1 MQMKRF
7 SSITKPLNQ
16 SLRPSRRQL
25 PVVHAEVALKM
36 VKINCIVVKFWHCT
50 FLMFT
55 RTQMFNFQQR
65 ADYFSPHIWIV
76 CLHFWV
82 QFASFFVYK
91 LLEGGQLSASPLMI
105 KVRISVLGSRQRCK
119 VSDLKRNLF
128 LFMVEL
134 RGAGFSDNLE
144 HSLFLV
150 VSSLPG
156 RLLRSWR
163 QSLKWSSMSG
173 PGPGC
178 RVGSSILTSILRRST
193 HSVEKVSK

>member
-1 MQMKRF
+1 MCTLK
-7 SSITKPLNQ
+7 L
-16 SLRPSRRQL
+16 QL
-25 PVVHAEVALKM
+25 KL
-36 VKINCIVVKFWHCT
+36 VKINCIDVKFWHCT

-76 CLHFWV
+76 CTHFWV
-82 QFASFFVYK
+82 QFASFFGYK

-105 KVRISVLGSRQRCK
+105 KVRLIYLRSRQRCK

-134 RGAGFSDNLE
+134 SGAGFSDNLE

-178 RVGSSILTSILRRST
+178 RVGYSILTSIKYYIDRDLHIIRRRCLVAIMTTTST
-193 HSVEKVSK
+193 TLKINWDTTML

>member
-1 MQMKRF
+1 MCTLK
-7 SSITKPLNQ
+7 L
-16 SLRPSRRQL
+16 QL
-25 PVVHAEVALKM
+25 KL
-36 VKINCIVVKFWHCT
+36 VKINCIDVKFWHCT

-76 CLHFWV
+76 CTHFWV
-82 QFASFFVYK
+82 QFASFFGYK

-105 KVRISVLGSRQRCK
+105 KVRLIYLRSRQRCK

-134 RGAGFSDNLE
+134 SGAGFSDNLE

-178 RVGSSILTSILRRST
+178 RVGFLNFDINKILRRSRST
-193 HSVEKVSK
+193 HYSEKVSGSHNDHYQYHT

>member
-1 MQMKRF
+1 
-7 SSITKPLNQ
+7 
-16 SLRPSRRQL
+16 
-25 PVVHAEVALKM
+25 
-36 VKINCIVVKFWHCT
+36 
-50 FLMFT
+50 MFT

-76 CLHFWV
+76 CTHFWV
-82 QFASFFVYK
+82 QFASFFGYK

-105 KVRISVLGSRQRCK
+105 KVRLIYLRSRQRCK

-134 RGAGFSDNLE
+134 SGAGFSDNLE

-178 RVGSSILTSILRRST
+178 RVGFLNFDINTMLIYSTLSLEEVLKSLLAISQSHFIKGKRHVKQVAMLTWNLDTPQRN
-193 HSVEKVSK
+193 

>member
-1 MQMKRF
+1 
-7 SSITKPLNQ
+7 
-16 SLRPSRRQL
+16 
-25 PVVHAEVALKM
+25 
-36 VKINCIVVKFWHCT
+36 
-50 FLMFT
+50 MFT

-76 CLHFWV
+76 CTHFWV
-82 QFASFFVYK
+82 QFASFFGYK

-105 KVRISVLGSRQRCK
+105 KVRLIYLRSRQRCK

-134 RGAGFSDNLE
+134 SGAGFSDNLE

-178 RVGSSILTSILRRST
+178 RVGVLNFDINKILHRSRST
-193 HSVEKVSK
+193 HYLGKVSGSHNDHYQYHTFRIYILRYYYTIKGVFTCYFELKMHDTPQGYLSWSRR